1 MHQTMK
7 ARNPPR
13 QNSYLQSKAYEIT
26 EDNGRVRWEHRFPFS
41 APVSE
46 GGPRKGREKRRE
58 NLG

>member
-1 MHQTMK
+1 MK